1 MPSWYPASRGD
12 MRSLFLGSQ
21 HCIFNGDDTI
31 EVYDF
36 IADPWEMKDIAD
48 SPQGRDVIHDARQF
62 IEG

>member
-1 MPSWYPASRGD
+1 
-12 MRSLFLGSQ
+12 MRSLFLGSH

-48 SPQGRDVIHDARQF
+48 SPQGKDVIRDAGQF